1 MSMMST
7 ALAWA
12 AAQRK
17 SYAAET
23 GSIRRGNETAP
34 NISMTVGKTM
44 ADIEG
49 DRGITVRIN
58 IADFLITASDYTFG
72 VSPEEP
78 QRGDQIIYGGKKY
91 DVIPL
96 AGGETWRY
104 AENVN
109 RTTLRI
115 HTKEVGDAS

>member
-1 MSMMST
+1 MSMMSN

-12 AAQRK
+12 AQQRK
-17 SYAAET
+17 AHAAET
-23 GSIRRGNETAP
+23 GTIRRGASETA

-49 DRGITVRIN
+49 DRGVTVRVN
-58 IADFLITASDYTFG
+58 IADFLITAADYTFSSV
-72 VSPEEP
+72 VSEP
-78 QRGDQIIYGGKKY
+78 QRGDEIEYGGKKY
-91 DVIPL
+91 QAMPIS
-96 AGGETWRY
+96 GGEVWRY

-115 HTKEVGDAS
+115 HTKEVGDVI